1 VQISNMRKKLPKG
14 EIIEAKRGFGF
25 ALKNKNGDE

>member
-1 VQISNMRKKLPKG
+1 LPKG

-25 ALKNKNGDE
+25 ALKKKTVMNNPR